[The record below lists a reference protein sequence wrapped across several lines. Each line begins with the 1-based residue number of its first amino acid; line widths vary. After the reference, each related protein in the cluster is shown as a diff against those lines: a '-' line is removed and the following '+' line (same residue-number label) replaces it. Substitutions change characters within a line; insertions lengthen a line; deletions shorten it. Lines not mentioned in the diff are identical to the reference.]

1 MCLFLTLPSY
11 AAAVLYEL
19 LQRRVASTGNARPTT
34 SPPRTLRAGWRTQV
48 ALLLFVMINA
58 SGLWLHDADSF
69 AATAHR
75 VVADEGVLLVG
86 ILRGDRADSKL
97 TKLLSEHLARSG
109 QRQLSRGSLTPA
121 DQLCSRQ
128 ECLEK
133 LAQRESVKLL
143 LTVHIPAQPEH
154 GPAVLTTALYDAEH
168 RIPFV
173 AEAVCEQCSPEK
185 LMRMLSE
192 QSDKVLQ
199 RCQAYEPQPASGAT
213 TAAPTLTPAL
223 TPATLGS
230 GSGGAQLT
238 STAPAPEPLRWPH
251 SLSPRRKKIIGVLG
265 GLAAASLV
273 TSIALTATDQ
283 QYTSLPCAMTGP
295 EQRCR
300 LDNVGLYAPGYAL
313 TGGLLLSAGFL
324 LFWPDAAHSTEDKK

>member
-1 MCLFLTLPSY
+1 MCSFLTSPSY
-11 AAAVLYEL
+11 AAAVLSDL
-19 LQRRVASTGNARPTT
+19 LQRRVATTGNARPTT
-34 SPPRTLRAGWRTQV
+34 CPPRALRQGWRRLV
-48 ALLLFVMINA
+48 VLLLFAMTSA
-58 SGLWLHDADSF
+58 SGLWQRDAGPY
-69 AATAHR
+69 AAAARR

-86 ILRGDRADSKL
+86 ITRGDRADSKL

-121 DQLCSRQ
+121 DQLCTRQ

-133 LAQRESVKLL
+133 LAQRESAKLL
-143 LTVHIPAQPEH
+143 LTAHIPAQPEH

-168 RIPFV
+168 RVPFV
-173 AEAVCEQCSPEK
+173 AEAVCEQCSPDK

-199 RCQAYEPQPASGAT
+199 RCQAYEPQPTSGAT
-213 TAAPTLTPAL
+213 AATPALTPAL
-223 TPATLGS
+223 TPATLGP
-230 GSGGAQLT
+230 GSGAQLT
-238 STAPAPEPLRWPH
+238 STAPAPESLRWPH
-251 SLSPRRKKIIGVLG
+251 ALSPRRKKIIGVLG

-273 TSIALTATDQ
+273 TSIALTATDK
-283 QYTSLPCAMTGP
+283 QYTALPCTMTGP

-300 LDNVGLYAPGYAL
+300 LDNAGLYAPGYAL

-324 LFWPDAAHSTEDKK
+324 LFWPDATHSTEDKK